1 MWHYTIQTN
10 QDNFSCKKTK
20 QEFDTKLDATK
31 YFIETHLDKDEK
43 FEACQVCVGKSNF
56 QFHLSTP
63 DGNL

>member
-56 QFHLSTP
+56 
-63 DGNL
+63 